1 MNEYAAV
8 LVQAALEEQAAG
20 RVEPAIALLKLV
32 VGASGADGYV
42 LYALGRF
49 QYDARCFAA
58 AEAAL
63 SVSVRIDPGHA
74 AAFNDLGAVLF
85 ALNRDA
91 EALVYIRRALELQP
105 DLAESA
111 ESDSMWALRYGQFR
125 EGWKR
130 YEARY
135 RTLESAKFR
144 RDFAEPR
151 WTGEPAQGRT
161 ILLHAEQGIGDTIQF
176 LRYAPLVAA
185 RGARVVLEVHRGL
198 RALTGALPG
207 VADVVELG
215 DPLPPFDLQ
224 CPMLSLPMVFDTD
237 LDSIP
242 ATIPYLSVPSERIY
256 QWRTRLGPRRAKRI
270 GIAWSGNPLHR
281 EDARRS
287 IALARFARV
296 LAPHPDREFHVLQ
309 ADVRESDRAA
319 LAGLPH
325 VRDHSGM
332 LRDFAD
338 TAALVSLMDLVI
350 SVDTSVAHLAGA
362 LGWPVW
368 LLLAAVA
375 DWRWLLER
383 DDSPWY
389 PTVWL
394 FRQTEAGGWDP
405 VLDAVLRQ
413 MQEMLG

>member
-1 MNEYAAV
+1 MAH
-8 LVQAALEEQAAG
+8 AAG
-20 RVEPAIALLKLV
+20 TAAGEAHRHRLV
-32 VGASGADGYV
+32 
-42 LYALGRF
+42 
-49 QYDARCFAA
+49 
-58 AEAAL
+58 
-63 SVSVRIDPGHA
+63 
-74 AAFNDLGAVLF
+74 
-85 ALNRDA
+85 
-91 EALVYIRRALELQP
+91 
-105 DLAESA
+105 
-111 ESDSMWALRYGQFR
+111 
-125 EGWKR
+125 
-130 YEARY
+130 
-135 RTLESAKFR
+135 
-144 RDFAEPR
+144 
-151 WTGEPAQGRT
+151 
-161 ILLHAEQGIGDTIQF
+161 
-176 LRYAPLVAA
+176 
-185 RGARVVLEVHRGL
+185 
-198 RALTGALPG
+198 
-207 VADVVELG
+207 
-215 DPLPPFDLQ
+215 
-224 CPMLSLPMVFDTD
+224 
-237 LDSIP
+237 
-242 ATIPYLSVPSERIY
+242 
-256 QWRTRLGPRRAKRI
+256 
-270 GIAWSGNPLHR
+270 GNPLHR

-287 IALARFARV
+287 MPLERFARV

-309 ADVRESDRAA
+309 AAVREQDRTA